1 MHLRIVLNRAAGTIA
16 RLSADEAV
24 ALICNGFQAAGHQVE
39 CRLCE
44 PAEIEAA
51 LRDAAR
57 SDADCVV
64 VGGGDG
70 TIATAA
76 DLLKDSRA
84 ALGVLPL
91 GTMNLLAHDL
101 GTPLDLQEAV
111 AALAAGEIRPIDA
124 GEVNGKRFLS
134 HASIGLYPKLIEERE
149 RQRDSH
155 RIGKWPAMALAA
167 AKWLPRAPRLAVSID
182 LGQGAVH
189 LRTTGL
195 LISNNPHQD
204 GLGRVFQRPR
214 LDTGRLGLYIARHQ
228 GPFRLLRLLALL
240 AVGMWRHDPELDDY
254 QASEILV
261 NARNARRMLKV
272 ALDGDIHRM
281 AAPLQFRSL
290 PGAVRMLMPR
300 LEPAA
305 GKGAGKGA
313 A

>member
-1 MHLRIVLNRAAGTIA
+1 MRLRIVLNRAAGTIA
-16 RLSADEAV
+16 RLSADQAV
-24 ALICNGFQAAGHQVE
+24 ALICDGFRAAGHQVA
-39 CRLCE
+39 CRLYE
-44 PAEIEAA
+44 PAEIQAA
-51 LRDAAR
+51 LQDAAR
-57 SDADCVV
+57 SGADCLV

-76 DLLKDSRA
+76 NVLAGGRM

-101 GTPLDLQEAV
+101 GIPADLAAAV
-111 AALAAGEIRPIDA
+111 AALATGEIRPIDA
-124 GEVNGKRFLS
+124 GEVNGRRFLS

-149 RQRDSH
+149 RQRESH
-155 RIGKWPAMALAA
+155 DLGKWPAMAIAA

-204 GLGRVFQRPR
+204 GIGRVFQRPR
-214 LDTGRLGLYIARHQ
+214 LDTGLLGLYIARHQ
-228 GPFRLLRLLALL
+228 GPARLLRLLGLL
-240 AVGMWRHDPELDDY
+240 ALGLWRHDPELDDF
-254 QASEILV
+254 QAPEITV
-261 NARNARRMLKV
+261 QARRALTV

-281 AAPLQFRSL
+281 TPPLRFRSV
-290 PGAVRMLMPR
+290 PGALRVLAPR
-300 LEPAA
+300 RDPAA
-305 GKGAGKGA
+305 A